1 MLTLKSINELG
12 ISFPK
17 MSEAIVGCFKHVKSE
32 NFEEY
37 LEAIDLPLPV
47 RKMMTSVDPR
57 VGLYCSH
64 LN

>member
-1 MLTLKSINELG
+1 
-12 ISFPK
+12 